1 MSTAPP
7 VVIDASAV
15 IELLRR
21 TAAGKRAAAAVE
33 GATLAAPA
41 HLDAEVLSA
50 LARLARDNPADEPLV
65 APRLGLLAHAPIT
78 RYPCPPLLAVAWDL
92 RANVAARDALY
103 VALAVTLQATLVT
116 ADARLARVPRKVI
129 RIPVHVV

>member
-1 MSTAPP
+1 MSKARP

-33 GATLAAPA
+33 GVTLAAPA

-50 LARLARDNPADEPLV
+50 LARLARD
-65 APRLGLLAHAPIT
+65 
-78 RYPCPPLLAVAWDL
+78 
-92 RANVAARDALY
+92 ALY
-103 VALAVTLQATLVT
+103 VALAVALNATLVT
-116 ADARLARVPRKVI
+116 ADARLARVPRKAI
-129 RIPVHVV
+129 QIPVHVVKFESGLSPGLRAFAPATSGGHARVDPRMAAVRGP

>member
-15 IELLRR
+15 VELLRR

-65 APRLGLLAHAPIT
+65 AARLGVLARAPIA
-78 RYPCPPLLAVAWDL
+78 RYPCVPLLAVAWGL
-92 RANVAARDALY
+92 RDNVAARDALY
-103 VALAVTLQATLVT
+103 VALAVALGATLVT
-116 ADARLARVPRKVI
+116 ADARLAHVPRKVI
-129 RIPVHVV
+129 QIPVHVV